1 MKNPFEKNDHKVL
14 IAGIVIGSLAA
25 GAAAYLFLTE
35 TGKEVRGQLSG
46 HFNRLR
52 NTFLGNESESN
63 EDQEEAPAY
72 LQHKTKAPKT
82 DREAL
87 KKHEILQEHQPG
99 SVEDVQD
106 KQS

>member
-52 NTFLGNESESN
+52 DTFLGHEP
-63 EDQEEAPAY
+63 EAATADETPSY
-72 LQHKTKAPKT
+72 LQHKNKAPKT

-87 KKHEILQEHQPG
+87 KNNEILHQAQPG
-99 SVEDVQD
+99 SAEDIQEQ
-106 KQS
+106 QS